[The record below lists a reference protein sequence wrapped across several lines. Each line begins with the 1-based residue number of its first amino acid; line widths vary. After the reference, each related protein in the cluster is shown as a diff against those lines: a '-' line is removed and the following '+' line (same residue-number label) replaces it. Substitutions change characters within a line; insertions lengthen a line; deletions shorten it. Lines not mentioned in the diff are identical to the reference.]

1 VTEPSLH
8 AWLTAG
14 LFLLAVVTAAAL
26 TRVSA
31 PYGRHVRD
39 GWGPALPSRWAWMLM
54 ESPAVLAFALVYA
67 AGRQRAELVP
77 LALLALWQLHYL
89 HRTFVYPLLTPSGR
103 PWPLVVVGL
112 GFAFQCYNSYLNARH
127 LSELGSYPDSWLGD
141 ARFLVGVTVF
151 GLGLLLNRRSDAIL
165 RRLRAPGETGYRIP
179 RGGGF
184 ELVSCPNYLGEI
196 LEWCG
201 WALATWSWPGLAFAL
216 YTIANLAP
224 RAVTHHRWYR
234 ETFPDYPPERRAL
247 VPYLL

>member
-1 VTEPSLH
+1 MNEPLLH

-14 LFLLAVVTAAAL
+14 LFLLAPVTAVAL

-31 PYGRHVRD
+31 PYGRHVRG

-67 AGRQRAELVP
+67 AGRHRAELVP
-77 LALLALWQLHYL
+77 LVLLALWQLHYV
-89 HRTFVYPLLTPSGR
+89 HRTFIYPFLGPGGR

-112 GFAFQCYNSYLNARH
+112 GFAFQGWNSYLNARYV
-127 LSELGSYPDSWLGD
+127 SELGSYPVAWLGD
-141 ARFLVGVTVF
+141 PRFLAGVAVF
-151 GLGLLLNRRSDAIL
+151 GLGLALNRSADAVL

-179 RGGGF
+179 RGGAY

-196 LEWCG
+196 LEWIG
-201 WALATWSWPGLAFAL
+201 WALLTWSPAGLAFAL
-216 YTIANLAP
+216 YSIANLAP

-234 ETFPDYPPERRAL
+234 ETFPDYPRARRAL
-247 VPYLL
+247 IPYLL

>member
-1 VTEPSLH
+1 
-8 AWLTAG
+8 
-14 LFLLAVVTAAAL
+14 
-26 TRVSA
+26 
-31 PYGRHVRD
+31 
-39 GWGPALPSRWAWMLM
+39 
-54 ESPAVLAFALVYA
+54 
-67 AGRQRAELVP
+67 
-77 LALLALWQLHYL
+77 
-89 HRTFVYPLLTPSGR
+89 
-103 PWPLVVVGL
+103 VVGL